1 VEKHLTPEETPF
13 PSSGAREIAPG
24 GFFPLD
30 VSGYPRGATDGGGEG
45 GGRFMD
51 GACAGAAGR
60 GGREVDGWRVVVVPS
75 VWYEVPH

>member
-30 VSGYPRGATDGGGEG
+30 VSGYPRGATAVGREG
-45 GGRFMD
+45 GGSWMEPAPEQR
-51 GACAGAAGR
+51 AG
-60 GGREVDGWRVVVVPS
+60 EVDGWMEGRGGAF
-75 VWYEVPH
+75 WYEVPH